1 MMVLLSGILIAIVFV
16 GFIYPIFAGKTGD
29 LTREQSTLS
38 MLHDQLSE
46 LDRELARGV
55 IGKDEARAARL
66 EIQRRIIAVGTSDGA
81 AAIEGKGGRTALVIS
96 ALLVPVAGVALY
108 FNLGSPMIPSLPYAD
123 RAEEVASKQ
132 EIDTLTAQL
141 RAKLLEDENGGP
153 ADGWIL
159 LGETFMRME
168 RFADAAEAF
177 GQLTQRPDAT
187 SGTFSRYAEALVMDE
202 GGAVTPRAER
212 AVDQALALEPS
223 NPAATYYKALA
234 VQQAGA
240 LQEAHAM
247 LVARLDLADGF
258 YPWMESYIGLANFIA
273 PNIDAAPLSLADYA
287 PALNGP
293 SVEDVENA
301 AGLSETDRSA
311 FVASMVDRLATR
323 LADQPDDLDG
333 WLQLAR
339 AYTVL
344 ERGDDARNAYEQ
356 ASGLLADLPA
366 SDPRRTI
373 VAEGIAATQ

>member
-1 MMVLLSGILIAIVFV
+1 MILLSGILIAIVVV
-16 GFIYPIFAGKTGD
+16 GFVYPIFASKTGD
-29 LTREQSTLS
+29 LTREESALS

-55 IGKDEARAARL
+55 IGKDEERAARL
-66 EIQRRIIAVGTSDGA
+66 EIQRRIIAVGTADSAG
-81 AAIEGKGGRTALVIS
+81 ITEGQGGRTAMVLS
-96 ALLVPVAGVALY
+96 AILVPVAGVALY
-108 FNLGSPMIPSLPYAD
+108 FSLGSPMMPSVPFAD

-141 RAKLLEDENGGP
+141 RTKLLEDENGGP

-168 RFADAAEAF
+168 RYADAAEAF

-202 GGAVTPRAER
+202 GGPVTPRAER
-212 AVDQALALEPS
+212 AIDQALVLEPS
-223 NPAATYYKALA
+223 NAAATYYKALA

-240 LQEAHAM
+240 LEEAHAM

-258 YPWMESYIGLANFIA
+258 YPWMESYVSLANFIA
-273 PNIDAAPLSLADYA
+273 PNIEAAPLSLADYA

-293 SVEDVENA
+293 SAEDVENA

-311 FVASMVDRLATR
+311 FIASMVDRLATR
-323 LADQPDDLDG
+323 LADEPDDLDG

-344 ERGDDARNAYEQ
+344 ERGEDARNAYEQ
-356 ASGLLADLPA
+356 ASGLIADLPA
-366 SDPRRTI
+366 GDPRRAL